1 MSCDVYVLVLFLLF
15 SLHNGNSSS
24 ETKWPKLDKR
34 KHILNRPLKMTLT
47 YSGRSR
53 MYWLGRGWGLE
64 NTQGRKDGWR
74 KQYMKTFGVVD
85 MLIIFL
91 SCCTCM
97 LTYQRRKKLEEGR
110 KEGRKILVLLWNLDL
125 EIIMRLLKY
134 MWAQKPNS
142 RSTILTILSKVP
154 MYFHLPNTF
163 HLYCCLLA
171 FSCQNPFPSYN

>member
-1 MSCDVYVLVLFLLF
+1 MRDIYCPLPFAECLFSSVSEVKYPQKIALPMSCDVYVLVLFLLF
-15 SLHNGNSSS
+15 SLHKGNSSS
-24 ETKWPKLDKR
+24 ETKWPKLNKR

-47 YSGRSR
+47 YSGKSR

-85 MLIIFL
+85 TLIIFL
-91 SCCTCM
+91 SRCTCM

-125 EIIMRLLKY
+125 EIINETAEVYVGSK
-134 MWAQKPNS
+134 AQLEVNH
-142 RSTILTILSKVP
+142 LD
-154 MYFHLPNTF
+154 YFK
-163 HLYCCLLA
+163 
-171 FSCQNPFPSYN
+171 